1 MTTMLETGTTRT
13 SATHALRLLLDDVLL
28 IVGAD
33 DAAERYSSRTPAGRT
48 LLALATLA
56 RRAAGALGA
65 DPGVALTGGPGIVVQ
80 RELSPPPGCSARRP
94 RPHTASRGRSTTCSS
109 RRSGCGRGWRRRSR
123 RPDGPEV
130 GDPARTRGVISLAEV
145 SSPDRSATV
154 RDALGLGLAV
164 GLYGAAFGAAA
175 DAAGL
180 NVWQAMSLSAL
191 MFTGASQF
199 AMVGV
204 LGAGGSALAAVGSAL
219 LLGTRNTVYGVRL
232 VPLLQPRGLVRRVG
246 TAHWVIDETTAMSL
260 AAPNPVLGKLAF
272 LVTGASIYLM
282 WNAMTVVGALG
293 AAGLGG
299 TARAALDAVVPAAF
313 LALLWPR
320 LRKTFPEAAA
330 QRKVA
335 LGGAVVALALT
346 PFVPPGVQVI
356 AAVVAVALA
365 GRPRAG
371 ERPTA
376 SEEMA

>member
-1 MTTMLETGTTRT
+1 
-13 SATHALRLLLDDVLL
+13 
-28 IVGAD
+28 
-33 DAAERYSSRTPAGRT
+33 
-48 LLALATLA
+48 
-56 RRAAGALGA
+56 
-65 DPGVALTGGPGIVVQ
+65 
-80 RELSPPPGCSARRP
+80 
-94 RPHTASRGRSTTCSS
+94 
-109 RRSGCGRGWRRRSR
+109 
-123 RPDGPEV
+123 
-130 GDPARTRGVISLAEV
+130 V
-145 SSPDRSATV
+145 SSPERSATV

-232 VPLLQPRGLVRRVG
+232 VPLLQPRGAIRRIG

-272 LVTGASIYLM
+272 LVTGASIYLT

-320 LRKTFPEAAA
+320 LRKSFPEAAT
-330 QRKVA
+330 QRRVA
-335 LGGAVVALALT
+335 AGGAVVALALT
-346 PFVPPGVQVI
+346 PFVPAGVQVV